1 MCHIAFPKLASSGSA
16 RDETVRD
23 GIDAATTRAAERI
36 MKKTPDPL
44 GQCVIAWINN
54 RFYSSEIAVW

>member
-1 MCHIAFPKLASSGSA
+1 MCHIAFQKLASSGSA

-44 GQCVIAWINN
+44 WQCVIA
-54 RFYSSEIAVW
+54 